1 MFVLR
6 DKLFLACFIVAF
18 ALVPGWAQLGGL
30 QQPGFPGTSPFP
42 GLQTKAGLSG
52 IITGSV
58 RTLDNRPVP
67 NARVEIDSLVR
78 GQPLAT
84 QYTSS
89 DGSFTLSNLPA
100 GEYELKAES
109 GVAQANERVQVSAGE
124 TSVTMR
130 MPNARTAQGGDPN
143 APSVSVQQLRVPDKA
158 VSLLAKA
165 RQAVDK
171 NRLDDA
177 SKYVSKALQAYP
189 HYAQAFALRG
199 VLELQQQQFEQAAA
213 DASRAIEADPNY
225 GAGYLVMG
233 AVLNC
238 QKKFQEALR
247 PLQQAEVL
255 APNAWQGY
263 FESSKALL
271 QLGKSQQALQQ
282 INKALSLGDAAD
294 HPELHLVKGY
304 AYLALR
310 TYGGALS
317 EFEQYLSH
325 APNGPY
331 AAEARSLLEKV
342 RPLAAAAIAR

>member
-1 MFVLR
+1 MSVLR

-18 ALVPGWAQLGGL
+18 ALVPGWAQMGGL

-52 IITGSV
+52 VITGSV

-67 NARVEIDSLVR
+67 NARVEIDSLVQ
-78 GQPLAT
+78 GQPLAA

-109 GVAQANERVQVSAGE
+109 GVSQANERVQVTDGE

-130 MPNARTAQGGDPN
+130 MPNAETAQGGDPN
-143 APSVSVQQLRVPDKA
+143 APLVSVQQLRVPDKA

-171 NRLDDA
+171 NKLDDA
-177 SKYVSKALQAYP
+177 SKYVAKALQAYP
-189 HYAQAFALRG
+189 RYAQAFALRG

-213 DASRAIEADPNY
+213 DGSRAIHADPNY
-225 GAGYLVMG
+225 GPGYLVMG

-271 QLGKSQQALQQ
+271 QLRKFQQALQQ
-282 INKALSLGDAAD
+282 VNKALLLGDAAG
-294 HPELHLVKGY
+294 HPELHLLKGY
-304 AYLALR
+304 AYLGLH

-317 EFEQYLSH
+317 EFQQYLSH

>member
-1 MFVLR
+1 MSVLR

-18 ALVPGWAQLGGL
+18 ALVPGWAQWGNL

-42 GLQTKAGLSG
+42 GVQTKAGFSG
-52 IITGSV
+52 VITGSV
-58 RTLDNRPVP
+58 RTLDNTPVP
-67 NARVEIDSLVR
+67 NARVEIDSLAP
-78 GQPLAT
+78 GQPVAT
-84 QYTSS
+84 QYTLA
-89 DGSFTLSNLPA
+89 DGSFTLSSLPA
-100 GEYELKAES
+100 GEYELKAEL
-109 GVAQANERVQVSAGE
+109 GVAQATERVHVTDGE
-124 TSVTMR
+124 TSVIMR
-130 MPNARTAQGGDPN
+130 MPNAQPSPGGDPN

-165 RQAVDK
+165 RQAVDRNK
-171 NRLDDA
+171 LDDA
-177 SKYVSKALQAYP
+177 SKYISKALQAYP
-189 HYAQAFALRG
+189 HYAQAFAMRG
-199 VLELQQQQFEQAAA
+199 VLELQQQQLEQAAA

-225 GAGYLVMG
+225 GPGYLVMG

-271 QLGKSQQALQQ
+271 QLRKFQQALQQ
-282 INKALSLGDAAD
+282 VNKASSLGDSSG
-294 HPELHLVKGY
+294 HPELHLLKGY
-304 AYLALR
+304 AYLGLH

-317 EFEQYLSH
+317 EFQQYLSH